1 MGISVE
7 IAFAHIMSELHRM
20 MNRYGMISGA
30 LDPSNIL
37 IRKYVKPAKRKIEEE
52 PAPETS
58 QKKKANIVAKGREL
72 LHPQYQIVFLNLS
85 NMQSLP
91 QKARE
96 TIQNYWLSLK
106 KTKKAAVIPSVSSFY
121 KHIPDLK

>member
-1 MGISVE
+1 
-7 IAFAHIMSELHRM
+7 M

-58 QKKKANIVAKGREL
+58 QKKKANIVAKGR
-72 LHPQYQIVFLNLS
+72 
-85 NMQSLP
+85 
-91 QKARE
+91 
-96 TIQNYWLSLK
+96 
-106 KTKKAAVIPSVSSFY
+106 
-121 KHIPDLK
+121 

>member
-1 MGISVE
+1 
-7 IAFAHIMSELHRM
+7 

-106 KTKKAAVIPSVSSFY
+106 KTKKAATTPSVSSFY
-121 KHIPDLK
+121 MHIPDLK

>member
-52 PAPETS
+52 PAAAPETS
-58 QKKKANIVAKGREL
+58 QKKKANIVAKGR
-72 LHPQYQIVFLNLS
+72 
-85 NMQSLP
+85 
-91 QKARE
+91 
-96 TIQNYWLSLK
+96 
-106 KTKKAAVIPSVSSFY
+106 
-121 KHIPDLK
+121 

>member
-58 QKKKANIVAKGREL
+58 QKKKANIVAKGR
-72 LHPQYQIVFLNLS
+72 
-85 NMQSLP
+85 
-91 QKARE
+91 
-96 TIQNYWLSLK
+96 
-106 KTKKAAVIPSVSSFY
+106 
-121 KHIPDLK
+121 